1 MDNTLRFSLEIK
13 SSTVTVSG
21 LLRQAILCA
30 LACLLVTEWAISIL
44 EILDGRMPWIRRL
57 VAWWRDLR
65 DPFQKAIRRQQK
77 QSRKM
82 ARFLERNQQ
91 VQSDPAETEES
102 E

>member
-1 MDNTLRFSLEIK
+1 MDNTLRCALEIK
-13 SSTVTVSG
+13 SSPVIGISLLTQAIICGLACRRVTV
-21 LLRQAILCA
+21 
-30 LACLLVTEWAISIL
+30 WAISIL

-91 VQSDPAETEES
+91 VQNDPAETETS